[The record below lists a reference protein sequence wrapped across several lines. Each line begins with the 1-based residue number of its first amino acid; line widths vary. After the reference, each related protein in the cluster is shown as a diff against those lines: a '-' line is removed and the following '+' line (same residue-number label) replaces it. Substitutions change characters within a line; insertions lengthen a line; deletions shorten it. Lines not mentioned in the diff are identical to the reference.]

1 MALVTILQYPAV
13 ALVSVMIIV
22 TLVTVVAVVIL
33 VTVHAAGG

>member
-13 ALVSVMIIV
+13 VLVSVMIIV

-33 VTVHAAGG
+33 VTVHTAGG